1 MLSLVVNDKL
11 RVRRDYL
18 LSQWNQQIQVTLTSS
33 LKDWGGGIQNQDPGW
48 CHYILD
54 RFTISATKLGLIL
67 KT

>member
-33 LKDWGGGIQNQDPGW
+33 LKDWGGGGGFKIM
-48 CHYILD
+48 
-54 RFTISATKLGLIL
+54 TLGDAI
-67 KT
+67 TF